1 VDLPLVVFPNKKQQ
15 FLMENSIIVVL
26 TNSQTKYCIVI
37 FENRKKALGYLFLSY
52 CVITASLMA

>member
-1 VDLPLVVFPNKKQQ
+1 
-15 FLMENSIIVVL
+15 MENSIIVVL